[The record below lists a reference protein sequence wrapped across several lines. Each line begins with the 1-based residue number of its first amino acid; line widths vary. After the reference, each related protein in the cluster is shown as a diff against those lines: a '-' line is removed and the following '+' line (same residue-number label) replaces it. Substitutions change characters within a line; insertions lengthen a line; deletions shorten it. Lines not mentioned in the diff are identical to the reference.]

1 MKATDNDIKK
11 IQDELTETRNNLS
24 AVTKKEG
31 DNYSNIDIS
40 DRIYKSEE
48 IRAEDYF
55 VEKFKQTDMFADVI
69 VIVNKT
75 KIDHFKA
82 TYEKVIPW
90 TDNSFGAV
98 PRSAK
103 MLPIAEDKFGNTVWR
118 IVVLKDKVQ
127 EYIAEGRKAGLVNI
141 RQFTYNYE

>member
-1 MKATDNDIKK
+1 VQNFQWESIKYTQGRSLVEIAGAIQDKMKATDNDIKK
-11 IQDELTETRNNLS
+11 VQDELTETRNNLS

-31 DNYSNIDIS
+31 DNYANIDIS
-40 DRIYKSEE
+40 DKIYTCQE

-55 VEKFKQTDMFADVI
+55 VEMFKKTDIFADVI

-103 MLPIAEDKFGNTVWR
+103 
-118 IVVLKDKVQ
+118 
-127 EYIAEGRKAGLVNI
+127 
-141 RQFTYNYE
+141 